1 MDDAV
6 ARASEIAKIL
16 VRTGAVAFRTDP
28 FFRFTS
34 GVTSPVYV
42 DNRQLL
48 GHVADRGKVVE
59 QLIRGAARVLDTA
72 EVIAGTATAGIPW
85 AAWIADRLE
94 LPLLYVR
101 SEAKD
106 WGRERAV
113 EGAAPP
119 KAVVVLVEDL
129 AFSGGSLLTA
139 AKNLREANFKVQD
152 ALSIV
157 SYEIP
162 VAKQRF
168 EECDLRL
175 QALTTV
181 DEALAV
187 AAEQGTLNEE
197 QVKTV
202 VAWLQKTRRGDK
214 HELVTNDVP
223 EASK

>member
-1 MDDAV
+1 MGDAV
-6 ARASEIAKIL
+6 SIQGASQIAEIL
-16 VRTGAVAFRTDP
+16 VRTGAVSFRTDP

-48 GHVADRGKVVE
+48 GHVGDRGKVVE
-59 QLIRGAARVLDTA
+59 QLVRSAAPALSSVEA
-72 EVIAGTATAGIPW
+72 VAGTATAGIPW
-85 AAWIADRLE
+85 AAWIAARLE

-119 KAVVVLVEDL
+119 GALTLLVEDL
-129 AFSGGSLLTA
+129 AFSGGSLLAA
-139 AKNLREANFKVQD
+139 AKNLREANFKVED

-157 SYEIP
+157 SYETPI
-162 VAKQRF
+162 ARQRL
-168 EECDLRL
+168 EESDLRL
-175 QALTTV
+175 RALTTV

-187 AAEQGTLNEE
+187 ADEQGSLNKG
-197 QVKTV
+197 QVKV
-202 VAWLQKTRRGDK
+202 VADWLQKTRHDGQP
-214 HELVTNDVP
+214 ELVPD
-223 EASK
+223 EAP

>member
-1 MDDAV
+1 MGDV
-6 ARASEIAKIL
+6 VNIKSASEIAEIL
-16 VRTGAVAFRTDP
+16 VRTGAVSFRTDP

-48 GHVADRGKVVE
+48 GHVGDRGKVVE
-59 QLIRGAARVLDTA
+59 QLVRNAAPAALGSFEAV
-72 EVIAGTATAGIPW
+72 AGTATAGIPW
-85 AAWIADRLE
+85 AAWIAARLE

-119 KAVVVLVEDL
+119 GALVLLVEDL
-129 AFSGGSLLTA
+129 AFSGGSLLA
-139 AKNLREANFKVQD
+139 AARNLREANFRVED

-157 SYEIP
+157 SYETPI
-162 VAKQRF
+162 ARRRL
-168 EECDLRL
+168 EESDLRL
-175 QALTTV
+175 RALTTV

-187 AAEQGTLNEE
+187 AGEQGSLDKM

-202 VAWLQKTRRGDK
+202 ADWLQMTRHDGQP
-214 HELVTNDVP
+214 EQLVADDG
-223 EASK
+223 S

>member
-1 MDDAV
+1 MGDAIG
-6 ARASEIAKIL
+6 AQSASEIAEIL
-16 VRTGAVAFRTDP
+16 VQTGAVAFRTSP

-48 GHVADRGKVVE
+48 GHVADRDKVVE
-59 QLIRGAARVLDTA
+59 QLVCSAAPALSSA
-72 EVIAGTATAGIPW
+72 EAVAGTATAGIPW
-85 AAWIADRLE
+85 AAWIAAQLE

-113 EGAAPP
+113 EGTAPP
-119 KAVVVLVEDL
+119 GALVLLVEDL
-129 AFSGGSLLTA
+129 AFSGGSLLA
-139 AKNLREANFKVQD
+139 AARNLREANFRVED

-157 SYEIP
+157 SYETPI
-162 VAKQRF
+162 ARQRL
-168 EECDLRL
+168 EENGLRL
-175 QALTTV
+175 RALTTV

-187 AAEQGTLNEE
+187 AGEKGSLNEE

-202 VAWLQKTRRGDK
+202 ADWLQSTRHDGRS
-214 HELVTNDVP
+214 ELVRDDG
-223 EASK
+223 S